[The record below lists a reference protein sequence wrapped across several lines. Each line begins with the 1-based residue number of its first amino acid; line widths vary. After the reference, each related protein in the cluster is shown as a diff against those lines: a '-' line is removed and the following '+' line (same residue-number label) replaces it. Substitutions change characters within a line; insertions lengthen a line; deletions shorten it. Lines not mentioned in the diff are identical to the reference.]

1 MKKRIRFSEAVK
13 KSNVKKIEQ
22 GKMTQSEVARLYG
35 ISPTSV
41 GKWVRKY
48 GILPKSEKVI
58 IESESD
64 YIALLDQNKRVES
77 LERKVGQLHME
88 LAYLKEVIDTASED
102 LSIDLEKKFG
112 RL

>member
-13 KSNVKKIEQ
+13 KSNVKKIER
-22 GKMTQSEVARLYG
+22 GKMTQSGVARLYG
-35 ISPTSV
+35 ISPSAV

-48 GILPKSEKVI
+48 GVLPKTEKVI

-64 YIALLDQNKRVES
+64 YIALQQQNKRVER
-77 LERKVGQLHME
+77 LERTLGQLHME
-88 LAYLKEVIDTASED
+88 LAYLREVINTASTD
-102 LSIDLEKKFG
+102 LSIDIEKKFG